1 MAVKL
6 NSADTYEP
14 ILVHI
19 DKNVAPI
26 AYNNKIEEL
35 VEQGCYTT
43 KEEAEDA
50 NPYFELECEIYY
62 EKGCGVFVVEEGAV
76 ESGTIYSPY
85 TGEVCEEYHEL

>member
-14 ILVHI
+14 IVVRI

-26 AYNNKIEEL
+26 AYDNKIAEL
-35 VEQGCYTT
+35 VEQGCYST
-43 KEEAEDA
+43 KEQAEDE

-62 EKGCGVFVVEEGAV
+62 EKGYGVFVVEEGAV
-76 ESGTIYSPY
+76 ESCTIYSPY
-85 TGEVCEEYHEL
+85 TGELCEEYHEL

>member
-14 ILVHI
+14 IVVRI

-26 AYNNKIEEL
+26 AYDNKIAEL
-35 VEQGCYTT
+35 VEQGCYPT
-43 KEEAEDA
+43 KEQAETE

-62 EKGCGVFVVEEGAV
+62 EKGYGVFVVEEGAV

-85 TGEVCEEYHEL
+85 TGELCEEYHEL